1 MKTVC
6 TGVMPPPIPKRE
18 ERVVPPQKAPAPNL
32 GEAGRSFCVLGVSKP
47 WEDVDGCGEEDGVGS
62 ESDTFALPQCGVRV
76 GSITPDAPVDAG
88 EKADKDDSPRLPET
102 DPELAPDEDRVPETE
117 PEVNTANG
125 AGGGRFRLARDSVP
139 RPSRRIFF
147 NAAISPRRARFSD

>member
-1 MKTVC
+1 M
-6 TGVMPPPIPKRE
+6 RD

-32 GEAGRSFCVLGVSKP
+32 GEVGRSFCVFGVSKP

-62 ESDTFALPQCGVRV
+62 GSGTFALVECGVRV
-76 GSITPDAPVDAG
+76 GSITPVG
-88 EKADKDDSPRLPET
+88 TCEKADEDDSPRLPET
-102 DPELAPDEDRVPETE
+102 DPELAPDEDRAPETE
-117 PEVNTANG
+117 PEVDTANG